1 MGAAWADTEIGPRKV
16 IVMTQLIGALS
27 EIADRYDALFCD
39 LWGCLHNGVAPFPE
53 AVAALQSFRANGGRV
68 ILVTNAPRPKSSV
81 VKQLDKMGLPR
92 DTWDDVATSGD
103 ATQYAML
110 TGAAGRRVHHI
121 GAPKDEPFF
130 TDFEADI
137 APLVADAG
145 ISRVPLEQ
153 AEGIICTGLA
163 DDGTETPDDYRAT
176 LLMAKTL
183 GLPMLCANPDIVV
196 DMGEKRL
203 WCAGALAR
211 DYEEMGGEALYYGK
225 PHPPVYDLARRRL
238 GLDDARILCVGDG
251 IATDV
256 QGGVAE
262 GLDTLFVTGGIAATE
277 FGPDSLNPDKGLLL
291 DWLAKHQLSATW
303 AISHLR

>member
-1 MGAAWADTEIGPRKV
+1 
-16 IVMTQLIGALS
+16 MTRMIRSLA
-27 EIADRYDALFCD
+27 EIAPQYDALFCD
-39 LWGCLHNGVAPFPE
+39 LWGCLHNGVVPFPA
-53 AVAALQSFRANGGRV
+53 AVAALQAFRAGGGKV

-81 VKQLDKMGLPR
+81 VTQLDKMGLPR
-92 DTWDDVATSGD
+92 DAWDDVATSGD

-130 TDFEADI
+130 TAFEPDI
-137 APLVADAG
+137 APLVAGAG
-145 ISRVPLEQ
+145 ISRVPLDQ

-163 DDGTETPDDYRAT
+163 DDGTETPEDYRAT

-183 GLPMLCANPDIVV
+183 GLTMLCANPDIVV

-211 DYEEMGGEALYYGK
+211 DYEAMGGEALYYGK
-225 PHPPVYDLARRRL
+225 PHPPIYDLARRRL
-238 GLDDARILCVGDG
+238 GLDDPRILCVGDG

-256 QGGVAE
+256 QGGLAE
-262 GLDTLFVTGGIAATE
+262 GLDTLFVTGGIAAAE
-277 FGPDSLNPDKGLLL
+277 FGPDPLNPDKDLL
-291 DWLAKHQLSATW
+291 DAWLERQQLSATW
-303 AISHLR
+303 SISQLR